1 MTQTP
6 GRPTDGELNAGDIG
20 VGGKL
25 RSTYFSGT
33 DLGKV
38 LDTDDLAGAFV
49 KSAEVMG
56 GSLTLTLQLADGS
69 EMSLPFSPSV
79 AAGTGNA
86 VYVAASTYDAPNAH
100 IQLTIPTPPPDIE
113 IGDIISFE
121 IPDTIDTATDDLQI
135 SIVDPAVSGN
145 LFDTDFVEARAID
158 LTAER
163 FVMILRV
170 ARGFVFM
177 NALHLEQIVPIQRA
191 TRTITNAELKEIDR
205 TPIELVAAPGAGKGL
220 QILSMKRSFNGSDRP
235 DLTVDHITRVSQFGQ
250 LNYCYILSG
259 DSPYDRSN
267 SAEIYSLDSG
277 HFTGGFYAEGHS
289 FSEAYGRQRIIEN
302 TAFSVAYTF
311 PFDNDFS
318 TPSDGY
324 SDTQFD
330 LLMATANDNTIE
342 IELQYYVRDF

>member
-6 GRPTDGELNAGDIG
+6 GRPADGELNPGDLG
-20 VGGKL
+20 LGGKL
-25 RSTYFSGT
+25 RPTYLDAMGN
-33 DLGKV
+33 LGKGM
-38 LDTDDLAGAFV
+38 DTDDLAGAFV

-86 VYVAASTYDAPNAH
+86 VYVAASTYDATSAH

-121 IPDTIDTATDDLQI
+121 IPDTIDTATDNLQI
-135 SIVDPAVSGN
+135 SVVDPSISGN

-177 NALHLEQIVPIQRA
+177 NALHLEQIVPIQRV
-191 TRTITNAELKEIDR
+191 TRTITNAELKEID
-205 TPIELVAAPGAGKGL
+205 TDYIELIPAPGADKTIKVESIKATHLGA
-220 QILSMKRSFNGSDRP
+220 DRP
-235 DLTVDHITRVSQFGQ
+235 TYTTAIDFIWRRSWMLYGIHNRRHSSNAFLFHGCSRHIR
-250 LNYCYILSG
+250 
-259 DSPYDRSN
+259 
-267 SAEIYSLDSG
+267 IY
-277 HFTGGFYAEGHS
+277 
-289 FSEAYGRQRIIEN
+289 
-302 TAFSVAYTF
+302 
-311 PFDNDFS
+311 
-318 TPSDGY
+318 
-324 SDTQFD
+324 
-330 LLMATANDNTIE
+330 
-342 IELQYYVRDF
+342 RDY